1 MNPDACPSMDGVT
14 SAGLVAM
21 PTGHRRESFL
31 YRSAAQQDMLMMTL
45 KSTAATSR
53 EQLYEETIVTP
64 FAQILHRLRNVRTQY
79 VKLTEYVS
87 EICCVLEVIFV
98 IY

>member
-1 MNPDACPSMDGVT
+1 VCVVCCRLSFEPDNTLTADACPSMDGMT

-45 KSTAATSR
+45 KTAADTSR
-53 EQLYEETIVTP
+53 DQ
-64 FAQILHRLRNVRTQY
+64 
-79 VKLTEYVS
+79 
-87 EICCVLEVIFV
+87 
-98 IY
+98 